1 MLEENPGMS
10 QAKACANVGIDPKTY
25 RKWIAT
31 QDEMLQEFE
40 NSKRE
45 QERLEYAEIL
55 VRKRAVTEDFI
66 KQAMKPGMSITERIK
81 ALDYIDKR
89 IEELSS
95 KYHVVDV
102 EAEQDLLSGPKQ
114 VLVISRLRNSDAGL
128 QNK

>member
-1 MLEENPGMS
+1 MS

-81 ALDYIDKR
+81 ALEYFDKR
-89 IEELSS
+89 IEELSN

-114 VLVISRLRNSDAGL
+114 QLGVSRLGNRDTGL
-128 QNK
+128 QDK